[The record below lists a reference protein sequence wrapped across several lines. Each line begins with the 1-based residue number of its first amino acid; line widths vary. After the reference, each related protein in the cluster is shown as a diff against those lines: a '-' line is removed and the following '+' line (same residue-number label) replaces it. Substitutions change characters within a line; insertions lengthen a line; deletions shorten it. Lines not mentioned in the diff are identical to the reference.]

1 MRLWK
6 LTAISLVAL
15 GLLSTNLH
23 RWQAN
28 TLAGI
33 ASLSI
38 DEAVVSQDPQLAASA
53 GNLLIRAQALWPMPE
68 IPNLQ
73 ATVLMLLGRPK
84 EAIPIYEAVMVDNP
98 SPEVLTNLGV
108 AYMQSGDIE
117 SAQVLLELSALYNH
131 NLSKTYQARLLMAQN
146 FGTKLPEY

>member
-1 MRLWK
+1 MTWK
-6 LTAISLVAL
+6 LAAISLAAL
-15 GLLSTNLH
+15 WLLTGHLH

-38 DEAVVSQDPQLAASA
+38 DEAVASQDPQLAASA
-53 GNLLIRAQALWPMPE
+53 GNLLIRAQAIWPMPE